1 VTTPAHPTVLEQTAV
16 DGDETMVNARDAE
29 AEVAAAE
36 AAASA
41 GTAAAAAA
49 ADCTT
54 AAAAAVAA
62 AADGAHSVQAGH
74 AEQQPQLDAEQELQA

>member
-41 GTAAAAAA
+41 GTAAAAA
-49 ADCTT
+49 DCTT